1 MILLL
6 KDVMRIVDMVL
17 VLHMVFHERREAVS
31 LFAWFLLFISCPI
44 IGFILYMLFGS
55 GLKYYSRQKRLKK
68 IQVDT
73 LFPGQMKEQEALLEK
88 IDVSKILYGDLI
100 KFNTNFGK
108 SLLTSKNEIKIYTD
122 GKSKYEDLLY
132 DIEHARHSIHILY
145 FIIKNDT
152 IGKRLVEALVK
163 KAKEGVEV
171 RVVYDDAGC
180 FTTPYS
186 MFKDLV
192 SEGGRVLKFLPSV
205 CKVLGLNLNYRNHRK
220 IVVID
225 GQIGYTGGMNIGDEY
240 MSLHKRLKP
249 WRDTHIR
256 IVGETVNMLQIRFLQ
271 DYMFALRD
279 EEEAKKI
286 RENIRS
292 YLPKTT
298 CTKKLHMQLVNSGPD
313 LKTEDIKS
321 AYVKMI
327 YCAKKCIYI
336 ETPYFVPDCIFLHA
350 IKSAALAGVDVH
362 ILLPNIPDKRFVYRA
377 TTSYIEELLDA
388 GIKVYL
394 YDGFL
399 HSKCIVIDNVITAI
413 GSTNIDT
420 RSFKINFEIS
430 AFIYDQEFTKQMMD
444 IIREDLKLSKQVMKE
459 DEKNKP
465 AWIKYEESICRL
477 LYFMM

>member
-6 KDVMRIVDMVL
+6 SDVIRIVDIVL
-17 VLHMVFHERREAVS
+17 VLHMIFKERREAIS
-31 LFAWFLLFISCPI
+31 LFAWLMLFMLCPI
-44 IGFILYMLFGS
+44 IGFILYILFGS
-55 GLKYYSRQKRLKK
+55 GLKYYNRQRRLKK

-73 LFPGQMKEQEALLEK
+73 LFPGQMKEQELLLEE
-88 IDVSKILYGDLI
+88 IDVSKVLYGDLI
-100 KFNTNFGK
+100 KFNTKFGK
-108 SLLTSKNEIKIYTD
+108 SLLTSKNDIKIYTD
-122 GKSKYEDLLY
+122 GKYKYEDLLK
-132 DIEHARHSIHILY
+132 DIEQAKHSIHILY

-152 IGKRLVEALVK
+152 IGKQLVEALIK
-163 KAKEGVEV
+163 KVRQGVEV

-186 MFKDLV
+186 MFKTLV
-192 SEGGRVLKFLPSV
+192 EEGGIVLKFLPSIF
-205 CKVLGLNLNYRNHRK
+205 KILGLNLNYRNHRK

-240 MSLHKRLKP
+240 MSINTKLKP

-271 DYMFALRD
+271 DYMFALKD

-286 RENIRS
+286 RANIRD
-292 YLPKTT
+292 YLPKTL
-298 CTKKLHMQLVNSGPD
+298 CTKELYMQIVNSGPD

-327 YCAKKCIYI
+327 YSAKKCIYI
-336 ETPYFVPDCIFLHA
+336 ETPYFVPDCIFMHA
-350 IKSAALAGVDVH
+350 IKSAALAGIDVH
-362 ILLPNIPDKRFVYRA
+362 ILLPSLPDKRFVYRA
-377 TTSYIEELLDA
+377 TTSYIAELLDA

-394 YDGFL
+394 YQGFL
-399 HSKCIVIDNVITAI
+399 HSKCMLIDNVITAI

-430 AFIYDQEFTKQMMD
+430 AFIYDPDFTEKMMSIIHND
-444 IIREDLKLSKQVMKE
+444 IRSSKEVTKE

-465 AWIKYEESICRL
+465 AWIKYEESVCRL

>member
-6 KDVMRIVDMVL
+6 QDVIRIVDIVL
-17 VLHMVFHERREAVS
+17 VIYMIFQERREAIS
-31 LFAWFLLFISCPI
+31 LFAWLMFFMVCPI
-44 IGFILYMLFGS
+44 TGFILYILFGS
-55 GLKYYSRQKRLKK
+55 GLKYYNRQKRLKR

-73 LFPGQMKEQEALLEK
+73 LFPGQMKQQELLLEK
-88 IDVSKILYGDLI
+88 IDVSKVLYGDLI

-122 GKSKYEDLLY
+122 GKSKYDDLLN
-132 DIEHARHSIHILY
+132 DIASAKHSIHILY

-152 IGKRLVEALVK
+152 IGKQLVDALVK
-163 KAKEGVEV
+163 KAKQGVEV

-180 FTTPYS
+180 FTTPHS
-186 MFKDLV
+186 MFKTLI
-192 SEGGRVLKFLPSV
+192 SEGGRVLKFLPSIF
-205 CKVLGLNLNYRNHRK
+205 KVLGLNLNYRNHRK

-271 DYMFALRD
+271 DYMFALKD

-298 CTKKLHMQLVNSGPD
+298 CTTELHMQIVNSGPD

-327 YCAKKCIYI
+327 YSAKKCIYI
-336 ETPYFVPDCIFLHA
+336 ETPYFVPDCIFMHA
-350 IKSAALAGVDVH
+350 IKSASLAGIDVH
-362 ILLPNIPDKRFVYRA
+362 ILLPSIPDKRFVYRA

-394 YDGFL
+394 YQGFL
-399 HSKCIVIDNVITAI
+399 HSKCIVIDDVITAI

-430 AFIYDQEFTKQMMD
+430 AFVYDPDFTKKMMT
-444 IIREDLKLSKQVMKE
+444 IIRKDMEASEEVTKE